1 MSKNP
6 TNFCGGS
13 TYLFP
18 DLKAIDLSLERGFA
32 ASGGSD
38 IEDAPSEDYG
48 TL

>member
-6 TNFCGGS
+6 TNFSGRGIFLS
-13 TYLFP
+13 P
-18 DLKAIDLSLERGFA
+18 DLKLIDLSLERGFA

-48 TL
+48 TF